1 MSVDFLVKANIK
13 LKYTKP
19 NRNYFLKGKIFE
31 HFPLITISVSKK
43 EVIFATST
51 HLLNVLNRLIWK
63 TDYLEQNPEP
73 TEYQAILNTVT
84 QSTKRPTNQHILS
97 YCNNPLLSF
106 FPMGTTCCL
115 AMSCNWN
122 LNVLGVDN
130 S

>member
-63 TDYLEQNPEP
+63 TDYLEQNPQP
-73 TEYQAILNTVT
+73 TEYQAILNVFT
-84 QSTKRPTNQHILS
+84 QSTKRPKISIFYHIATILFYPFS
-97 YCNNPLLSF
+97 LWVPHAVWQCLVI
-106 FPMGTTCCL
+106 GT
-115 AMSCNWN
+115 
-122 LNVLGVDN
+122 
-130 S
+130 